1 MKKNSTIIFDLDG
14 VIVDTHPL
22 HIKAWKKMC
31 SSALKK
37 DLTKSL
43 EFKLRGL
50 GRKESLNLILEQVSY
65 NISETEK
72 KNLADLKNSYYK
84 KLIKSIDTNDL
95 LEGALD
101 TLIYLKENNYKIA
114 LGSSSANA
122 KSIVEQLKINHYFDY
137 IVNPVSLKS
146 KPAPDIFIKAAEKL
160 NELPESCLVIED
172 SITGVQAA
180 NKAGMSVLAI
190 GDWRKFKNNKV
201 IGVVNT
207 LNQWDFNKMTY
218 LSGVTS

>member
-1 MKKNSTIIFDLDG
+1 MKKFSTVIFDLDG

-22 HIKAWKKMC
+22 HIKAWKNMC

-37 DLTKSL
+37 DLPKSL
-43 EFKLRGL
+43 EFKLRGR

-65 NISETEK
+65 NITEK
-72 KNLADLKNSYYK
+72 EKENLAELKNSYYK

-122 KSIVEQLKINHYFDY
+122 KFIVKQLKINDYFDY
-137 IVNPVSLKS
+137 IVNPVPHRS
-146 KPAPDIFIKAAEKL
+146 KPAPDIFIKAAEELK
-160 NELPESCLVIED
+160 ELPENCLVIED
-172 SITGVQAA
+172 SLPGVQAA
-180 NKAGMSVLAI
+180 NKAGMSVLVI

-207 LNQWDFNKMTY
+207 LAEWDFTKMTY